1 MLLHKDV
8 ILERK
13 GNMDLR
19 MRSERRADALGYF
32 FQGMRDDVAK
42 GLDCSVDLGGV
53 RGQHR
58 DCSVDPQ
65 ASLRSLTNLIATD
78 LAQKR

>member
-13 GNMDLR
+13 GNMDLL

-42 GLDCSVDLGGV
+42 GLDCSVD
-53 RGQHR
+53 
-58 DCSVDPQ
+58 PQ
-65 ASLRSLTNLIATD
+65 ASLRSITNLIATD